1 MSQQRSEEQKEPRAS
16 RPAMQGYGVPESA
29 EGMLP
34 WRFARE
40 RLERARNYWV
50 CTVRPDGRP
59 HAVPVWTVWVGN
71 VLYFGTAPTS
81 QKARNLATN
90 PAVVVHLESGDE
102 VVIVEG
108 TAEPAG
114 SLPAELFEQIGDA
127 YAAKY
132 EGYRPESPAGQYV
145 VRPRLVYGWHRFPT
159 DVTRWH
165 FDSR

>member
-1 MSQQRSEEQKEPRAS
+1 MSEHQVEARAEPRAS
-16 RPAMQGYGVPESA
+16 RPRMEGYGVPQSA

-34 WRFARE
+34 WRFAQE

-59 HAVPVWTVWVGN
+59 HAAPVWGVWVAN
-71 VLYFGTAPTS
+71 ALYFGTSPAS
-81 QKARNLATN
+81 LKARNLATN

-108 TAEPAG
+108 RAEQAG
-114 SLPAELFEQIGDA
+114 SLPAELFRQIGDA

-132 EGYRPESPAGQYV
+132 GGYRPESAASQYV
-145 VRPRLVYGWHRFPT
+145 VWPRTVYGWRDFPT
-159 DVTRWH
+159 DVTRWR